1 MALCGYLKGA
11 FPKGGKR
18 MESTHISALQNKHA
32 GLEKQIQM
40 EMSRPLPDETLVAQ
54 LKRKKL
60 KIKEEITGLH

>member
-1 MALCGYLKGA
+1 
-11 FPKGGKR
+11 

-32 GLEKQIQM
+32 GLERQIQM

>member
-1 MALCGYLKGA
+1 
-11 FPKGGKR
+11 

-32 GLEKQIQM
+32 GLEKQIHM

-60 KIKEEITGLH
+60 KIKEELTGLH